1 MSDVPLPEP
10 TPGCW
15 WDAEAIAAMHTYAAA
30 VSAADN
36 AAIQKLYLDEAEKVA
51 GYAAENARLRE
62 ALQAVQTAMHGAW
75 ADGRLTSPPWTDAL
89 AAQVATAL
97 KGEA

>member
-30 VSAADN
+30 VSADLRAEN
-36 AAIQKLYLDEAEKVA
+36 AALREALDEAESLCVA
-51 GYAAENARLRE
+51 KQSEI
-62 ALQAVQTAMHGAW
+62 
-75 ADGRLTSPPWTDAL
+75 DAL
-89 AAQVATAL
+89 RKLRAAL
-97 KGEA
+97 KGASHE